1 MISIARTDTSLIG
14 RWWWTIDRWQLGA
27 ILLLVV
33 SGLALV
39 TAASPSVA
47 QRINLLPFHFVIRH
61 LIYLGPA
68 LMLMVGVSMLDMRH
82 IRRFALLMLA
92 GSLVMMLV
100 TLFFGDETKGATR
113 WIRIFGFSVQPSEF
127 VKPAFAVT
135 AAWLL
140 AEARQRDNFPGFKAA
155 LVVYG
160 VIVAMLVAQP
170 DMGMTALV
178 TAILGAQLF
187 LAGLKLSLVAG
198 LGVLAVGGLAL
209 AYVVFPHF
217 TSRIDRF
224 LDPASGD
231 TYQVDRSIE
240 AFVNGGFF
248 GTGPG
253 QGSIK
258 LSLPDAHADFIFA
271 VAGEEF
277 GMVAA
282 LGIVLIYAF
291 ILLRGFGRALKA
303 HDLFTVLAVGGLLVQ
318 FALQAIIHMGSSLH
332 LLPAKGMTL
341 PFISYGGSSLLAI
354 GITMG
359 FVLALT
365 RRQSGG
371 WRGDLERTTR
381 ARNIRATLTTT
392 ENAI

>member
-14 RWWWTIDRWQLGA
+14 RWWWTIDRWLLGA
-27 ILLLVV
+27 VMLLVV
-33 SGLALV
+33 AGLALV

-47 QRINLLPFHFVIRH
+47 QRIGLPPFHFVVRH
-61 LIYLGPA
+61 LVYLGPA
-68 LMLMVGVSMLDMRH
+68 LFLMVGISMLDMRN
-82 IRRFALLMLA
+82 IRRLTLLMLGGA
-92 GSLVMMLV
+92 LVLMLA
-100 TLFFGDETKGATR
+100 TLIFGDETKGATR
-113 WIRIFGFSVQPSEF
+113 WIRIFGFSLQPSEF
-127 VKPAFAVT
+127 MKPAFAMT

-140 AEARQRDNFPGFKAA
+140 AEARQRTNFPGFKAA
-155 LVVYG
+155 LVIYG
-160 VIVAMLVAQP
+160 VIVALLVAQP

-198 LGVLAVGGLAL
+198 LGAVAVGGLAL

-277 GMVAA
+277 GMIAA
-282 LGIVLIYAF
+282 LGIVMIYVF

-303 HDLFTVLAVGGLLVQ
+303 EDLFTVLAVGGLLVQ
-318 FALQAIIHMGSSLH
+318 FGLQAIIHMGSSLH

-341 PFISYGGSSLLAI
+341 PFISYGGSSLIAI

-359 FVLALT
+359 LVLALT

-371 WRGDLERTTR
+371 WRGDLDRTTR
-381 ARNIRATLTTT
+381 ARNVRATLTT
-392 ENAI
+392 ESAR